1 MRMSMVVTDEDD
13 GGCEDWVCWEDGD
26 VVGGGGGEDD
36 GDSGSKEVDGDG
48 GCVRTGCGADTSTK
62 NTLYHR
68 DIK

>member
-1 MRMSMVVTDEDD
+1 MVVTDEDD